1 MNRDKALAYRQRC
14 LDESLRQREM
24 VETIPQNKLLLVTYR
39 NYFHNETPPWK
50 NMKVACEVKLFN
62 LTSVRCLIYAAER
75 ISYPFRS
82 DFDFP
87 SLPNQGG
94 YTRPPI
100 GLAVHKIASKDLQPL
115 KFYQI
120 VDWELLPK
128 EHLPLIISFDLKY
141 PRFDELLK
149 G

>member
-50 NMKVACEVKLFN
+50 NMKVACEVILFN

-75 ISYPFRS
+75 ISYPFQS
-82 DFDFP
+82 DFDF
-87 SLPNQGG
+87 SNNGG
-94 YTRPPI
+94 AYTRPPT
-100 GLAVHKIASKDLQPL
+100 GPAVHKDSSKDLQPL
-115 KFYQI
+115 KFYNI

-128 EHLPLIISFDLKY
+128 EHLPLVVSYQLIY
-141 PRFDELLK
+141 PRLTELLK